1 VRESP
6 IKSGGLIY
14 LRANEFVTCE
24 DIAGFHRRGGRAP
37 KLRGGKLFLF
47 WGVVMAVGWL
57 CLFLVLSP
65 LVQLL
70 ENLWKRIF

>member
-1 VRESP
+1 MRKSP
-6 IKSGGLIY
+6 LKSAELIY
-14 LRANEFVTCE
+14 IRANELVTCE

-37 KLRGGKLFLF
+37 KLRGGKKFLF

-57 CLFLVLSP
+57 CTFLVLSP

-70 ENLWKRIF
+70 EKLWERIF